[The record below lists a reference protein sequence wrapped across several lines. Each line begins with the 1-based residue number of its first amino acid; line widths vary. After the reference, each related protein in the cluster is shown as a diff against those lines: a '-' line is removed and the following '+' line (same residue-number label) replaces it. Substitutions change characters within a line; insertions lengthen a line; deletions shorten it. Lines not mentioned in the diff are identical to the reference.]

1 MEEALLRVPVAC
13 PKCGKEM
20 LTEYAAVPLVQALIN
35 GDSIRL
41 YASCHRR
48 VWPARVIG
56 REQLRQYLEAAKL
69 WDFRAS

>member
-1 MEEALLRVPVAC
+1 MEKALLRVPVVC
-13 PKCGKEM
+13 PECGKE
-20 LTEYAAVPLVQALIN
+20 LLSEYAAASLIESLTN

-48 VWPARVIG
+48 VWPASVIE

-69 WDFRAS
+69 CDFRAS

>member
-1 MEEALLRVPVAC
+1 MEEALLRVPVVC
-13 PKCGKEM
+13 PECCKE
-20 LTEYAAVPLVQALIN
+20 LLSEYAAASLIEALTN

-48 VWPARVIG
+48 VWPASVIE

-69 WDFRAS
+69 WGLRTS